1 MSENSDTE
9 EAIREDGNT
18 NPESKAHAKA
28 TGMNTLNFIGG
39 GGIYKMLNFIIQ
51 HPIYSTNKIRNKY

>member
-39 GGIYKMLNFIIQ
+39 GYLQNAALYYPASNLLHEQDKE
-51 HPIYSTNKIRNKY
+51 